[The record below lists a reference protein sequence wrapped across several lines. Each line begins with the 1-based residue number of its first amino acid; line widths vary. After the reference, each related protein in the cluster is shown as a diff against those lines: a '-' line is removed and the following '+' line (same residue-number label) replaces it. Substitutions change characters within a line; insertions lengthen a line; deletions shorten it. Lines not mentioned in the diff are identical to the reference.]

1 LDSRTFGP
9 VYTVTSKSE
18 LLFNVSSVSLS
29 GPSMQDTEQQLLSQL
44 PRLALETYHD
54 EYRDLSDT
62 WRNLDTKAQG
72 LGALAGIFVAAVFA
86 WSRQLPEGLTSLE
99 RLVLAASVVLL
110 ILSIVAA
117 VLALLVRRVPAP
129 PLGEETA
136 DMIRDILQEE
146 KPSELLER
154 VTRFYNDQIR
164 VWHATNCNVQSVCL
178 DKAFHISV
186 GQVTILLA
194 AVAVSLLAL
203 KPIFSSP

>member
-1 LDSRTFGP
+1 
-9 VYTVTSKSE
+9 
-18 LLFNVSSVSLS
+18 
-29 GPSMQDTEQQLLSQL
+29 MQDTEQQLLSQL